1 MDKNAGNPFVYDGFD
16 KLSHQN
22 RTKVKKRVFFQYIDS
37 ISVSSVCHNFFF
49 PQSFFAFHFISF
61 VAGDTTFSLNRNTRQ
76 AIWYIS
82 SVFSSL
88 S

>member
-49 PQSFFAFHFISF
+49 PQSFLPS
-61 VAGDTTFSLNRNTRQ
+61 
-76 AIWYIS
+76 IS
-82 SVFSSL
+82 SLLLQETPLFH
-88 S
+88 